1 MTTTTTNPYPHVPLP
16 ARAVH
21 TDPWRDDGDGLGAFR
36 FFFQG
41 SVWNLELPDD
51 RHEVVGLQIAGF
63 QHLDGSTERW
73 VSVDAA
79 GSLTSDQA
87 RELAAQLIEAADE
100 VDRWSAR

>member
-51 RHEVVGLQIAGF
+51 RHEVVGRSPVSNT
-63 QHLDGSTERW
+63 STAAP
-73 VSVDAA
+73 SVGYLSMLRVRSPATRPA
-79 GSLTSDQA
+79 NWPPS
-87 RELAAQLIEAADE
+87 
-100 VDRWSAR
+100 